1 MTSYNDRIERC
12 LNRTQKLVM
21 RLKPMGEGVT
31 RIKGL
36 HEHDPVL
43 EMPSPRAFPCVK
55 VCCTNCFG
63 PV

>member
-1 MTSYNDRIERC
+1 MLEQD
-12 LNRTQKLVM
+12 QKNGYEV
-21 RLKPMGEGVT
+21 KAHGCGVT

-43 EMPSPRAFPCVK
+43 EMPSPRAFPCIK
-55 VCCTNCFG
+55 VCCINCFG

>member
-1 MTSYNDRIERC
+1 MTSYNDWIERC
-12 LNRTQKLVM
+12 LNRTKKMVM

-31 RIKGL
+31 RIKGP

-43 EMPSPRAFPCVK
+43 EMPSPRAFPCIK
-55 VCCTNCFG
+55 VCCINCFG